1 MLKINIQDKLK
12 EKGLNKNQFAKLM
25 QIGYPAACAL
35 YDGTTTRI
43 SFDTLESI
51 CKVLDCSP
59 VEILVS
65 DDPQMQRLLAYASKI
80 NELNNKDKS
89 DTFGGSCNCG
99 DTVFLR
105 NDGYGGWICK
115 FWYHA
120 AWTGG
125 WNYHGCQCWYD
136 SYLMVIVNGR
146 NFRQ

>member
-12 EKGLNKNQFAKLM
+12 ENGLNKNQFAKLM

-43 SFDTLESI
+43 SFDTLENI

-89 DTFGGSCNCG
+89 DT
-99 DTVFLR
+99 
-105 NDGYGGWICK
+105 
-115 FWYHA
+115 
-120 AWTGG
+120 
-125 WNYHGCQCWYD
+125 
-136 SYLMVIVNGR
+136 
-146 NFRQ
+146 